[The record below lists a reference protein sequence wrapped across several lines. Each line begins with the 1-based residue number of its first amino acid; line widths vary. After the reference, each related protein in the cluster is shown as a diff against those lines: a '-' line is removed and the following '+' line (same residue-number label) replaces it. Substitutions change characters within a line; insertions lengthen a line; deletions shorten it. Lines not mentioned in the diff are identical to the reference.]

1 MAGEARQILAQNLR
15 LLRFHRRW
23 SQETLGFEAGLHR
36 TYISQIALLLRILR
50 PRHWAIPGRQKGQI
64 EHLYRQHRTPRAFPH
79 VVHSKKLAHA
89 LGLTVS
95 ELLRPPNGRFDHND
109 GKPHKP

>member
-36 TYISQIALLLRILR
+36 TYISQIE
-50 PRHWAIPGRQKGQI
+50 KGKSNISIDNI
-64 EHLYRQHRTPRAFPH
+64 E
-79 VVHSKKLAHA
+79 KLAHA

-95 ELLRPPNGRFDHND
+95 ELLRPLNGMLDKSDREPQ
-109 GKPHKP
+109 KP

>member
-15 LLRFHRRW
+15 PLRFHRRW

-36 TYISQIALLLRILR
+36 TYISQIE
-50 PRHWAIPGRQKGQI
+50 KGKSNISIDNI
-64 EHLYRQHRTPRAFPH
+64 E
-79 VVHSKKLAHA
+79 KLAHA

-95 ELLRPPNGRFDHND
+95 ELLRPPNGALDQNTLGAGD
-109 GKPHKP
+109 GEQSAP